1 MLINKTE
8 QVVKVIYNGK
18 SRELKPKEGIDI
30 RDFDIANKDVA
41 GAEKHIMSKHPSK
54 FEQAPNVGRDPVS
67 DKKNADI
74 IKGLEETVVKLTKEL
89 SDVRAS
95 EKLALDKFQAGVGEV
110 AAMEQRL
117 ASQKKEVDKYKSEAK
132 DLEDE
137 VEKLRGQAATPRRG
151 R

>member
-8 QVVKVIYNGK
+8 QLVKIVYNGK
-18 SRELKPKEGIDI
+18 SRNLSPGEGIDI

-41 GAEKHIMSKHPSK
+41 GGEKHIISKHPGK
-54 FEQAPNVGRDPVS
+54 FEQKPNVGRDPVS
-67 DKKNADI
+67 DKQTADK
-74 IKGLEETVVKLTKEL
+74 IKKLEDTIVTLTKDL

-110 AAMEQRL
+110 EAMKQTV
-117 ASQKKEVDKYKSEAK
+117 ASMNREVEKYKTEAK

-137 VEKLRGQAATPRRG
+137 VTKLREQMATKKVK
-151 R
+151 